1 MQIFLAGIIQGSE
14 LGVSI
19 HDQSY
24 RRRIR
29 AVLREVFPDAVIHSP
44 AEEHPNS
51 VNYGDRKGERV
62 FFEVMKRAGE
72 ADLLVAYVPEAS
84 MGTAI
89 EMWIAF
95 NGGKKVVTISPM
107 KENWCV
113 KYLSHHVFPSLDD
126 FEHFA
131 RSGGLKR
138 MFPQRKA
145 QRGRHEREKR

>member
-1 MQIFLAGIIQGSE
+1 MQCEKMEIFLAGIIQGSE

-29 AVLREVFPDAVIHSP
+29 AVLKEAFPDAVVYSP
-44 AEEHPNS
+44 QEEHPNS
-51 VNYGDRKGERV
+51 VMYPDDKGEEV
-62 FFEVMKRAGE
+62 FFEIVERAK
-72 ADLLVAYVPEAS
+72 ATDLLIAYLPEAS

-95 NGGKKVVTISPM
+95 TAGRKVVAITPM
-107 KENWCV
+107 ESNWCV
-113 KYLSHHVFPSLDD
+113 KYLSHHVCRSLAD

-131 RSGGLKR
+131 RSGELKSL
-138 MFPQRKA
+138 FE
-145 QRGRHEREKR
+145 GDGDTV